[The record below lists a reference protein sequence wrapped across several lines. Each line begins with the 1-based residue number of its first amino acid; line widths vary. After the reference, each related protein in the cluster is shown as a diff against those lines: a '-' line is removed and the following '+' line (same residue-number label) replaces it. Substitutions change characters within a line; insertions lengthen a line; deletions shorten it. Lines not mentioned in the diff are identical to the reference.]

1 MGKSALKAW
10 VNFSAASVMPVL
22 SAPKSAPDLGLYHH
36 ILSECFEALT
46 IALHDRDSQMA
57 CLAGIDVTHDARLSF
72 MRSIVDRTAIS
83 VFKFILCFDCHIPSS

>member
-22 SAPKSAPDLGLYHH
+22 SAPDLGLYHH

-72 MRSIVDRTAIS
+72 MRSIDDRTAIS